1 MADQASLTTSKRLV
15 PPAPEPAPDTMGP
28 LELARR
34 MRTNGITPYTRR
46 AYEGEV
52 VQRRYFGR
60 TRPWCTDQGCGR
72 NDPYPVLGSCD
83 AGGLRASQLQ
93 HAVEDIDRHVHL
105 SRPTL
110 IGVRA
115 QPVPDHALEPADG
128 GLGPGARIVARG
140 LLPAHP
146 ALLGDELQV
155 AVPLRRRGLG

>member
-1 MADQASLTTSKRLV
+1 MSSISRMASFSAIFAIRW
-15 PPAPEPAPDTMGP
+15 PC
-28 LELARR
+28 
-34 MRTNGITPYTRR
+34 
-46 AYEGEV
+46 
-52 VQRRYFGR
+52 
-60 TRPWCTDQGCGR
+60 CTDQGCGR

-93 HAVEDIDRHVHL
+93 HAVQDLDRHVHL

-110 IGVRA
+110 IRTRA

-146 ALLGDELQV
+146 ARLGDEVQV
-155 AVPLRRRGLG
+155 